1 MKRKLK
7 WKFAQ
12 KMEFKWWQNYLHK
25 KHKGEYIQYKKNYW
39 QSLIDR
45 LPKSIF
51 SIQKQVILD
60 AGCGPSGIYMVLDKH
75 DITAIDPLL
84 GQYKKLPVFNP
95 TEYPWTKFIE
105 SPIELISEKKKYD
118 TIFCLNAINH
128 VNDINLCCQKL
139 SDAIKD
145 NGFLVMSVDAHR
157 HSALKKIFQ
166 WLPGDILHPI
176 QLNIQEYQQLL
187 NDVDFEIIENI
198 LFKKENIF
206 NYQILVAQKKSGKA
220 IPTT

>member
-1 MKRKLK
+1 M
-7 WKFAQ
+7 
-12 KMEFKWWQNYLHK
+12 
-25 KHKGEYIQYKKNYW
+25 
-39 QSLIDR
+39 
-45 LPKSIF
+45 
-51 SIQKQVILD
+51 
-60 AGCGPSGIYMVLDKH
+60 
-75 DITAIDPLL
+75 
-84 GQYKKLPVFNP
+84 
-95 TEYPWTKFIE
+95 
-105 SPIELISEKKKYD
+105 
-118 TIFCLNAINH
+118 
-128 VNDINLCCQKL
+128 NDINLCCQKL

-206 NYQILVAQKKSGKA
+206 NYHILVAQKKSGKA